1 MARCE
6 LERIKEMKNFLEC
19 TEEDLLKKRMDK
31 IQSICRNEEKVKE
44 ELHEIIEELTEGKE
58 AGSIV
63 ISFLRSSYITESHE
77 FYIAYY
83 FDEPFVEEEP
93 DSRYYDLGLLFEGI
107 DNDLECMNK
116 ELGKKFIRILSSE
129 KEEIRRWFV
138 DNIYIGLGKSFKLL
152 FEDIQPQRNLEVF
165 YGSYMGELELIGKV

>member
-1 MARCE
+1 M
-6 LERIKEMKNFLEC
+6 
-19 TEEDLLKKRMDK
+19 
-31 IQSICRNEEKVKE
+31 
-44 ELHEIIEELTEGKE
+44 
-58 AGSIV
+58 